1 MRGVIRNLRASFGF
15 VSDSTG
21 RTAYY
26 FSEHDTAGIGTFR
39 PLRVGDVVEFDAV
52 EPEPERGPRAR
63 RVRRVETEA
72 GR

>member
-1 MRGVIRNLRASFGF
+1 MRGVIRGLRASFGF

-21 RTAYY
+21 RTAFY
-26 FSEHDTAGIGTFR
+26 FSANDTAGIGTFR
-39 PLRVGDVVEFDAV
+39 PLRVGMVVEFEPV

-63 RVRRVETEA
+63 RVRRVTEA